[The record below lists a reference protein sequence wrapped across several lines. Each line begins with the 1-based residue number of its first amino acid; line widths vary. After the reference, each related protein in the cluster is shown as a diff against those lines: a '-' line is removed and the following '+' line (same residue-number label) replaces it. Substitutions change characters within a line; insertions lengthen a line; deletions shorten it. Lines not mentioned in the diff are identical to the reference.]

1 MNFKYLFFVIILFFW
16 LNFFSI
22 KNFYTN
28 YVWQKYFL
36 SWDLEKA
43 EKYFQNN
50 KTDIWKYNLAKIF
63 YKKWDFSSAKNI
75 LEKIENKKLDF
86 SSNYLFWDIFYRIWE
101 KENNL
106 ENKKNSWEKS
116 ILKYENALKI
126 KENEKIQK
134 NIIFIKE
141 KLKNLKKNNEKEEK
155 NKLKNKL
162 KNKNEENWNEK
173 NQEKSQVFQEKL
185 TKYERE
191 EIEKYQENLKDFE
204 KKYYNTFWKI
214 EQEKDIFSDFF
225 ESGNKKDW

>member
-28 YVWQKYFL
+28 YIWQKYFL
-36 SWDLEKA
+36 SWDLENA

-75 LEKIENKKLDF
+75 LGKIENKKLDF
-86 SSNYLFWDIFYRIWE
+86 SSNYLLWDIFYRIWE
-101 KENNL
+101 RENNL

-126 KENEKIQK
+126 KEDEKIQK

-141 KLKNLKKNNEKEEK
+141 KLKNLQKNDEKEEK
-155 NKLKNKL
+155 KEET
-162 KNKNEENWNEK
+162 KNKNEENWNKK
-173 NQEKSQVFQEKL
+173 NQEKSQVIQEKL